1 MVRYEYGNKD
11 ATHVL
16 VQMVG
21 EHELSG
27 LKNEIDL
34 IRQEAGNDFSFI
46 AFLVKD
52 WNRELS
58 PWTAAPVFGKEG
70 FGDGAGDTLASIL
83 SELNDNGKKYYL
95 GGYSL
100 AGLFALWSGYQTD
113 VFSGIA
119 AASPSIWFPG
129 FIDYMQKETFHP
141 DMVYLSLGDR
151 EEKTKNAVM
160 SKVGDGIR
168 QAYKHFQ
175 GAGIKTVLEWNEGNH
190 FKDADVRTAKAFAW
204 LLKAI
209 RYSGSGLG
217 RFISGHICQ

>member
-1 MVRYEYGNKD
+1 MVQYEYGNKD

-21 EHELSG
+21 VHELSG
-27 LKNEIDL
+27 LENEIAL
-34 IRQEAGNDFSFI
+34 IRKEAGDDFSFV
-46 AFLVKD
+46 AFLAND
-52 WNRELS
+52 WNRDLS

-70 FGDGAGDTLASIL
+70 FGDGAADTLASIL
-83 SELNDNGKKYYL
+83 TELKENGKKYYL

-113 VFSGIA
+113 AFSGIA

-129 FIDYMQKETFHP
+129 FIDYMRKENFRP
-141 DMVYLSLGDR
+141 ELVYLSLGDR

-168 QAYKHFQ
+168 FAYEHFQ
-175 GAGIKTVLEWNEGNH
+175 NCGKKTVLEWNEGNH

-204 LLKAI
+204 LLKQEQERSEQFSEILA
-209 RYSGSGLG
+209 S
-217 RFISGHICQ
+217 Q